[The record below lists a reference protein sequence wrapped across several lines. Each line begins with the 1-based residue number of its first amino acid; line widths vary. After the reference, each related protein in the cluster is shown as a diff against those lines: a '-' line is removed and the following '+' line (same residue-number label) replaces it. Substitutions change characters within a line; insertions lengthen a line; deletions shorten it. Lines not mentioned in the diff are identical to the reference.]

1 MNETPDDD
9 RAGRP
14 ADDSRSPAERSEMR
28 IEGHLIKKLPK
39 EEGVCPPHVEF
50 FTEDS
55 PDGFRDDS
63 PRFVAFCPDC
73 GSKLTLEQHEDCPF
87 FGGRETDG
95 KGLVV
100 AVHCGLPA
108 AERPSA
114 SKDPRTKPSE

>member
-1 MNETPDDD
+1 MNRTPDDN
-9 RAGRP
+9 RADRP
-14 ADDSRSPAERSEMR
+14 ADNKDEMR

-87 FGGRETDG
+87 FGGRETDRDG
-95 KGLVV
+95 IVV

-108 AERPSA
+108 AERPS
-114 SKDPRTKPSE
+114 SKGDPAPKSDD